1 MAVVVMVVV
10 MVVVQML
17 IGRDMA
23 LRRGAHSHRNWRRA
37 PFRLHSSTRSRL
49 EVLLNLRVEPAGGAA
64 LRNFYAKCQST
75 ITSKPFAAA

>member
-37 PFRLHSSTRSRL
+37 RFRLHSSTRAFTARKFFS
-49 EVLLNLRVEPAGGAA
+49 LNLAA
-64 LRNFYAKCQST
+64 S
-75 ITSKPFAAA
+75 